1 MLSVSDAIY
10 IKDCKFWI
18 EFNNGDQG
26 ILDLQGELTGD
37 FKTLTQGNNITA
49 YGLDGYTISWQSP
62 DHELN
67 LEFAPEFLHDKT
79 MLLEKRQCA

>member
-10 IKDCKFWI
+10 IKDYKFWV

-26 ILDLQGELTGD
+26 VLDLKNELKGD
-37 FKTLTQGNNITA
+37 FQVLTEKNNITA
-49 YGLDGYTISWQSP
+49 YGLDGYTISWQTPHHS
-62 DHELN
+62 LN

-79 MLLEKRQCA
+79 NIVK